1 MLQRKYI
8 IKIAK
13 SIRDCGLT
21 KEQRSRITNHMGRW
35 IFDDNPAV
43 NIRAFKIMA
52 NSDPDYVQDN
62 SID

>member
-13 SIRDCGLT
+13 TIRDCGLT
-21 KEQRSRITNHMGRW
+21 KEQRSRIATHMGQW

-52 NSDPDYVQDN
+52 NSDPNYVQN
-62 SID
+62 NNIS